1 MDAAFAPVKDLREGL
16 DDPQLRFREMI
27 VEDDLGQE
35 HIGMPIKF
43 LREPG
48 QINFVAPDLGEHNE
62 EICRELGYSDQEI
75 QELKVSGVLS

>member
-1 MDAAFAPVKDLREGL
+1 
-16 DDPQLRFREMI
+16 
-27 VEDDLGQE
+27 
-35 HIGMPIKF
+35 MPIKF

-62 EICRELGYSDQEI
+62 EICRDLGYSDQEI